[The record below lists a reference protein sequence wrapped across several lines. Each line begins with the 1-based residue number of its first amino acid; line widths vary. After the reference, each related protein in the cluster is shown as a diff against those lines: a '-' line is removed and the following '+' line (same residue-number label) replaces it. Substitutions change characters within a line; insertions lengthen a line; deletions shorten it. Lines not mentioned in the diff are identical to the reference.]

1 MGPNDVLQDS
11 VMVLLTP
18 SLKFIYSVCRFS
30 LNAVV
35 RMVTKIPW
43 HLGRFIGT
51 RIGTSSDPPTS
62 VSIGR
67 NNTCNV
73 AQLHQSIDSQ
83 RHKIHETVIV
93 DNLNQKQKNISNV
106 TTKRRTPPFMRHAQS
121 VKIFYVLDGSPSSEI
136 YNLPTSI
143 DQCRSQSVKH
153 SFGSLSPFSVTDK
166 KW

>member
-1 MGPNDVLQDS
+1 MGPTDVLQDS
-11 VMVLLTP
+11 VMILLTP

-93 DNLNQKQKNISNV
+93 DNLNQKQKKYQQCYNKKTH
-106 TTKRRTPPFMRHAQS
+106 TTIHATRQS
-121 VKIFYVLDGSPSSEI
+121 VKNFYVLDGSPSSEI
-136 YNLPTSI
+136 YNLPTSVY
-143 DQCRSQSVKH
+143 QCRSQSVKH
-153 SFGSLSPFSVTDK
+153 PFGSLSPFSVTDK